1 MSPGEVERKLTAIF
15 SADVKGYSRLMSED
29 EEATIRALTENR
41 EMMAALIAKHRGRV
55 VDAPGDNLLAEFAS
69 VVDAVQSAVEVQKA
83 LSLRNAGLPVGRR
96 MEFRVGINLGDVV
109 VEGER
114 IYGDG
119 VNIAARLE
127 NLSDPRGICISGTAF
142 DQIETK
148 LPLGYEF
155 IGEQTVKNIAKP
167 VRAYRLRLEPD
178 AAPAG
183 RGAAA
188 GPRVK
193 KARQYWKW
201 AALGAG
207 LVAVALFLFMGKV
220 LDLVYEQ
227 YFSRASPRGSVPAT
241 SRRVR
246 RRAVIRYLMH
256 GEKLPMPDKPSIAVL
271 PFANMSGDR
280 EQEYFSD
287 GITEDLITDLS
298 KISGL
303 FVISR
308 NSSFTYKGKTVKPED
323 VSRELGVR
331 YILEGSVRKAGGRV
345 RITAQLIDATTGF
358 HVWAERYD
366 RELAEIFKV
375 QDEVA
380 QKIVSALKVKLTA
393 GERERVS
400 RRHTDNLEAYDF
412 YLRGMEI
419 AARFT
424 REGNTRARGMF
435 EKAIELD
442 PKYAD
447 AYAGLGRT
455 YLTTWQLGWSD
466 DPRTLDRAFELA
478 LKGKNLDP
486 NLATLRGLLAHVY
499 VWRKRYDSA
508 IAEARKVIDLDPN
521 SADGYQDLAEILT
534 WAGRAEEAVGLVKK
548 AMRLNP
554 DYPFHYLWALGHA
567 QTLAGQ
573 IGEAIESFKEF
584 IERNPDFMPVHV
596 HLAFIYTE
604 MDRLE
609 EARSHMA
616 HVKRLSPG
624 ITLDEAR
631 KRIPYRNEEFLDH
644 FIKTL
649 EKVMG

>member
-1 MSPGEVERKLTAIF
+1 MNPGEVERKLSAIF

-41 EMMAALIAKHRGRV
+41 EMMTALIVNYRGRV
-55 VDAPGDNLLAEFAS
+55 VDSSGDNLLAEFAS

-83 LSLRNAGLPVGRR
+83 LSLRNAGLPAGRR
-96 MEFRVGINLGDVV
+96 MEFRIGINLGDVV

-127 NLSDPRGICISGTAF
+127 NLADPGGICISGTAF

-155 IGEQTVKNIAKP
+155 IGEQPVKNIAKP
-167 VRAYRLRLEPD
+167 VRAYRLLLEPG
-178 AAPAG
+178 AAPGG

-188 GPRVK
+188 GPRAK
-193 KARQYWKW
+193 KARNYWKW
-201 AALGAG
+201 VALGAG
-207 LVAVALFLFMGKV
+207 LAALALFLFMDKV

-227 YFSRASPRGSVPAT
+227 SFSRATPRDSVPAT
-241 SRRVR
+241 SQRAR

-271 PFANMSGDR
+271 PFANISGDR

-308 NSSFTYKGKTVKPED
+308 NSSFTYKGKAVKPED
-323 VSRELGVR
+323 VSRDLGVR
-331 YILEGSVRKAGGRV
+331 YILEGSVRKAGERV
-345 RITAQLIDATTGF
+345 RITAQLIDATNGF
-358 HVWAERYD
+358 HVWADRYD
-366 RELAEIFKV
+366 RDLAEIFTV

-380 QKIVSALKVKLTA
+380 QMIVSALKVKLSK
-393 GERERVS
+393 GERERAG
-400 RRHTDNLEAYDF
+400 RKHTDNIEAYDF
-412 YLRGMEI
+412 YLRGLEI
-419 AARFT
+419 AARYT
-424 REGNTRARGMF
+424 RAENTRARGMF
-435 EKAIELD
+435 EKAIALD

-455 YLTTWQLGWSD
+455 YLTTWQLGWTD
-466 DPRTLDRAFELA
+466 DPQVLDRAFELA
-478 LKGKNLDP
+478 LIGSNLDP
-486 NLATLRGLLAHVY
+486 NLAAGRALLAHTY

-508 IAEARKVIDLDPN
+508 IAEARKVVDLDPN
-521 SADGYQDLAEILT
+521 SADGYETLAEILT
-534 WAGRAEEAVGLVKK
+534 WAGRPEEAVSLVKK

-554 DYPFHYLWALGHA
+554 AYPFYYLWGLGHA
-567 QTLAGQ
+567 QSLVGQ
-573 IGEAIESFKEF
+573 VEEAIESFKELNS
-584 IERNPDFMPVHV
+584 RNPAFMPVHV
-596 HLAFIYTE
+596 YLAFIYTE
-604 MDRLE
+604 IGRLE
-609 EARSHMA
+609 EARSHIA

-624 ITLDEAR
+624 ITVDEAR
-631 KRIPYRNEEFLDH
+631 KRLPYRDEEFLDH